1 MRGWRV
7 PNLSDR
13 VSSSRSLDGRTDDVL
28 GIASIPHLKGLTC
41 DCAAVNSV
49 ASRLLSIPLVGI
61 VRNSN
66 GAWMGNSFRVDNS
79 KQRNAECADDGFSM
93 HLFVALGAQRDQIL
107 FDIASRMAAEFEVM
121 HLQIL
126 HATAELAPPAVALQ
140 HLAMQVSIARR
151 IESQSRVLGWDLLHE
166 ACPATSDRN
175 ASCCGPGRNL

>member
-1 MRGWRV
+1 MRGWRA

-13 VSSSRSLDGRTDDVL
+13 VSSSRSLDGRTGDVL

-121 HLQIL
+121 HL
-126 HATAELAPPAVALQ
+126 
-140 HLAMQVSIARR
+140 
-151 IESQSRVLGWDLLHE
+151 
-166 ACPATSDRN
+166 
-175 ASCCGPGRNL
+175 